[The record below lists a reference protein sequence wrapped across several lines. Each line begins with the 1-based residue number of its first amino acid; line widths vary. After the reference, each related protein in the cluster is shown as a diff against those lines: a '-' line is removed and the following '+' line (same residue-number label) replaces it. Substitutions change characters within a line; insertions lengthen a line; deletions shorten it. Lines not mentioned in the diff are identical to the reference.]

1 MENQNDLSTYD
12 NLECP
17 HCDKVCKPVKVK
29 KSGTV
34 VYEKHECNS
43 GEYSFSIDKNGDLIE

>member
-1 MENQNDLSTYD
+1 MEDLKSYD

-17 HCDKVCKPVKVK
+17 ECDKLCKPKKVLK
-29 KSGTV
+29 NGTV

-43 GEYSFSIDKNGDLIE
+43 SNDFSFSINANGDLIE